1 MTRRSVGSLLP
12 LGNGRFRV
20 RIGSGTDPATG
31 ERRVLQRTVS
41 GGRLAAEQALAA
53 LLVEAQLPPTA
64 TMTLRSYVE
73 GVWIPSLR
81 LRERT
86 IDGYKCKMNQQ
97 VLPYL
102 GDLSLADVDPYA
114 LDSWLAR
121 LSDLKL
127 SDRTRQHAYRVLHAA
142 LGRAVKLRLLPAN
155 PLDAVDAP
163 RVERKT
169 PEVLT
174 AVEARAYIAAF
185 RGHLLEAH
193 VLVTLDCGLRR
204 SEAAAL
210 KWSDIDFSAGTVD
223 ISRGLHQAHGKVWTE
238 PPKTVKSRRVV
249 DLSPPILARL
259 KELRGIG
266 PLTSENGATVSP
278 DRITELYRRHLAKC
292 ELRKIPL
299 KNLRHTNATRLLEA
313 GVPLWVVSQRLGHS
327 SQATTDA
334 FYLAPGRERM
344 AEAAQTLGAVWEP
357 PKADTDP
364 QIASQEH

>member
-1 MTRRSVGSLLP
+1 MLT
-12 LGNGRFRV
+12 
-20 RIGSGTDPATG
+20 
-31 ERRVLQRTVS
+31 RTVS

-64 TMTLRSYVE
+64 TMTLRSYVD

-86 IDGYKCKMNQQ
+86 IDGYKCKMKQQ

-102 GDLSLADVDPYA
+102 GDLALSEIDPFS

-127 SDRTRQHAYRVLHAA
+127 SACTRQHAYRVLHAA
-142 LGRAVKLRLLPAN
+142 LGRAVRWRLLPAN

-163 RVERKT
+163 KIERT
-169 PEVLT
+169 PPDVLT
-174 AVEARAYIAAF
+174 ALEARAYIAAF
-185 RGHLLEAH
+185 RGHPLEAH

-210 KWSDIDFSAGTVD
+210 KWSDIDFNAGTVD
-223 ISRGLHQAHGKVWTE
+223 ITKGVHEAHGRVWTE
-238 PPKTVKSRRVV
+238 PPKTSKSRRVI
-249 DLSPPILARL
+249 DLSPPIRARL

-266 PLTSENGATVSP
+266 PLTSENGAAVRP
-278 DRITELYRRHLAKC
+278 NRISELYSRHVTASG
-292 ELRKIPL
+292 LRKVAL

-344 AEAAQTLGAVWEP
+344 AEAAQILGDVWEP
-357 PKADTDP
+357 RKVRRRRSKA
-364 QIASQEH
+364 ALRS